1 MSEGT
6 GALQAY
12 HLENKKNDRLLEL
25 IIEFEKKLTKEIEGN
40 EKISPKDNTFQDGI
54 TLGLQTAKSI
64 FLVRVWQEVERLYDT
79 QDATGQ
85 ARS

>member
-12 HLENKKNDRLLEL
+12 HLESEKNEKLLEL

-40 EKISPKDNTFQDGI
+40 EKISPKDNTFQDGV
-54 TLGLQTAKSI
+54 TLGLRTAKSMY
-64 FLVRVWQEVERLYDT
+64 LVRVWQEIERLYA
-79 QDATGQ
+79 QDEKGQ
-85 ARS
+85 AGS